1 MERFV
6 WFLDEI
12 VGQFKAVENTLQSLM
27 AKIPFIGSLAAEYCS
42 LIMLVFM
49 MTLAVFILRPLVK
62 WSLMV
67 IIVGAILAGAIS
79 YFSGLA
85 FWGVLPV
92 TALGATIVMFVNKFV
107 ME

>member
-12 VGQFKAVENTLQSLM
+12 ISQFKAIENMLQSLM
-27 AKIPFIGSLAAEYCS
+27 AKIPLIGSFAAEHCN
-42 LIMLVFM
+42 LILLTFM
-49 MTLAVFILRPLVK
+49 MVLAVFILRPLVK
-62 WSLMV
+62 WSLLI
-67 IIVGAILAGAIS
+67 IIVGAVLAGAIS
-79 YFSGLA
+79 YFSGLT

-92 TALGATIVMFVNKFV
+92 TALGASIVMFVNKFI